1 MDAHGK
7 ITFRRKKRNTL
18 PDRNIYP
25 SSLRFKKKSCAC
37 AKRGEG
43 GGEKKEWIFPRGESS
58 PIATLNRKLSRGGDP
73 DGAVLS
79 RNKAELR
86 PIGLQSRQTFS
97 AILLPETTLRCAFE
111 ASRACYYD

>member
-1 MDAHGK
+1 MVK
-7 ITFRRKKRNTL
+7 
-18 PDRNIYP
+18 
-25 SSLRFKKKSCAC
+25 LRFEERNVTPCPIETFIRALFDLKKNR

-43 GGEKKEWIFPRGESS
+43 GGEEKEWIFPRGESS

-97 AILLPETTLRCAFE
+97 AILLSETTLRCAFE